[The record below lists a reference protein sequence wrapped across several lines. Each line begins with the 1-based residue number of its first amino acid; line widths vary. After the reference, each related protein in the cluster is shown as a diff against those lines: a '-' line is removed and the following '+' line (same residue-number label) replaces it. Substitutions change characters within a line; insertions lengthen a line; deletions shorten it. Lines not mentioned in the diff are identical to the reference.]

1 MPHGCIKLNF
11 VLSAGS
17 QCRKPTNLDSNTH
30 THILVGENLYARH
43 KQTLTAMQQHD
54 PHTRIYIYIYDA
66 RLVFSMRLRSA
77 CRHSTH
83 MLDTYTYHMCVMF
96 MNVKCISY
104 GLYTMDAINHEE
116 MGASC
121 AHTPIKE
128 KKTHEFVEVTNNN
141 NENIP
146 NKICSSKDG
155 KYKVANKLLYG
166 WFASTYVPYAIQR
179 HRTRAKKKRTMGA
192 NADEWVQFTQRI
204 AAAAATTTKKRKVIS
219 YLYEICMQFSPRQL
233 VYRSFC
239 IFIVIALIIVAC
251 LPPEKRRQRRQRWR
265 RPSTHCHI
273 GSTMAHCT
281 RSHASAQTSTH
292 VSLYYTI
299 YANALHTIA
308 DAFF

>member
-166 WFASTYVPYAIQR
+166 
-179 HRTRAKKKRTMGA
+179 
-192 NADEWVQFTQRI
+192 
-204 AAAAATTTKKRKVIS
+204 
-219 YLYEICMQFSPRQL
+219 
-233 VYRSFC
+233 
-239 IFIVIALIIVAC
+239 
-251 LPPEKRRQRRQRWR
+251 
-265 RPSTHCHI
+265 
-273 GSTMAHCT
+273 
-281 RSHASAQTSTH
+281 
-292 VSLYYTI
+292 
-299 YANALHTIA
+299 
-308 DAFF
+308 